1 MKKTLFCLGLILVM
15 LFSFA
20 ACGVQKDSTTKDP
33 TDGEQ
38 IEDNTT
44 KDPTEDLPTASLT
57 YIPCKMLY
65 WEISDSVAPDTQLQE
80 RVFSITELQNSVEYQ
95 RNSEPFEGFDEEF
108 FKEKSLLIYRFA
120 APDSA
125 GETYLSYAYTTDNGQ
140 SVTINAW
147 YLRSYNYVAGNA
159 LTLFELNR
167 NDYKDI
173 NVNLRFDSIEFTDG
187 DVLVSL
193 TKEATDATIFHDY
206 TLDDFPEVNAESIEE
221 IDGRTSQS
229 SGLTYRIRQCL
240 LEDPTGGT
248 IPDHL
253 KNYTRLFVIRLTRKS
268 KENVLRTID
277 ILQLRDD
284 IDHASP
290 NHIEH
295 PAV

>member
-1 MKKTLFCLGLILVM
+1 MKKTLLCFGLILLM
-15 LFSFA
+15 IFSFA
-20 ACGVQKDSTTKDP
+20 ACGGQKDNATKDP
-33 TDGEQ
+33 TYGDQ

-44 KDPTEDLPTASLT
+44 KDPTEDSPTGT
-57 YIPCKMLY
+57 FEYISCKMLY
-65 WEISDSVAPDTQLQE
+65 WEISDSVASETQLQE
-80 RVFSITELQNSVEYQ
+80 RVFSITELQNNAEYQ

-108 FKEKSLLIYRFA
+108 FKEKSLLIYRFTS
-120 APDSA
+120 PDSV
-125 GETYLSYAYTTDNGQ
+125 GEAYLSYAYTTDSGQ

-159 LTLFELNR
+159 VMLFELNR
-167 NDYKDI
+167 DNYKDI
-173 NVNLRFDSIEFTDG
+173 NINLRFDSIEFADG

-206 TLDDFPEVNAESIEE
+206 TLEDFPEVNAESIEE

-253 KNYTRLFVIRLTRKS
+253 KNYTRLFVIRLTQKS

-277 ILQLRDD
+277 ILQQRDD

-290 NHIEH
+290 NHIGH
-295 PAV
+295 GDV